1 MNINIIIVSF
11 RANSSRNTEG
21 DVEIGSSTL
30 IIMFYYFQGYRIY
43 NLFIITTYQCEAIP
57 DFNNI
62 ISMKYFLQLTIKY
75 MSHVLAYNYKYP
87 HRNWKLLIELY
98 MYT

>member
-43 NLFIITTYQCEAIP
+43 NLFKQ
-57 DFNNI
+57 
-62 ISMKYFLQLTIKY
+62 SMNLS
-75 MSHVLAYNYKYP
+75 M
-87 HRNWKLLIELY
+87 
-98 MYT
+98 